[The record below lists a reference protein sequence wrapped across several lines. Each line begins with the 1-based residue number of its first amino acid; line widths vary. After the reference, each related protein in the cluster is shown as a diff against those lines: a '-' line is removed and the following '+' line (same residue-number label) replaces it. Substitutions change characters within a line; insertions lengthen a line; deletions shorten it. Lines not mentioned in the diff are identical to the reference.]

1 MDKSRPVLFYPAVLD
16 DLTKLTI
23 TPEYTSEQ
31 VPEIINQDE
40 GVRSNPGVANRWD
53 HYRPSGYAEA
63 KEHAA
68 ESGIRATGDS

>member
-1 MDKSRPVLFYPAVLD
+1 MLYFGSKSLKPRSYFMDKSRPVLFYPALLD

-40 GVRSNPGVANRWD
+40 GVRTNPRVAN
-53 HYRPSGYAEA
+53 
-63 KEHAA
+63 
-68 ESGIRATGDS
+68 